1 MSSIKY
7 KVELRCHS
15 IQEQLNRLGG
25 SFSSRTLTYIFIP
38 AIIIVGFLLNHIFDY
53 NYFGIRPREFS
64 LRSLYGM
71 LFSWIMHD
79 NFDHIK
85 NNMILLLQIL
95 IPFVL
100 IEKRPARMFLGLCAV
115 SGLFTW
121 IFGVSNS
128 LHVGASGVFF
138 ALVGYILVSSVFA
151 DKIGKKLVYLT
162 LVILFGYQYWNIVK
176 NGLTVQENVS
186 FAGHF
191 GGLLGGAIAGYIF
204 NKNR

>member
-1 MSSIKY
+1 
-7 KVELRCHS
+7 
-15 IQEQLNRLGG
+15 
-25 SFSSRTLTYIFIP
+25 
-38 AIIIVGFLLNHIFDY
+38 
-53 NYFGIRPREFS
+53 
-64 LRSLYGM
+64 
-71 LFSWIMHD
+71 MHD